1 MKDETGNGRQILA
14 WSLPLLAVSF
24 LLYSHPAYFRDPVL
38 LGALILLE
46 IILASLWHYRTVYF
60 GLIVV
65 TFIMAGVKVPF
76 EGAAL
81 TARWPVLGVGAVAG
95 AAIWM
100 RSKQQ
105 SFSALHLAAFLCV
118 PAAAV
123 SAIESNDPMTALMK
137 VLSLFLLFLYCST
150 GLRVAMA
157 GREAQ
162 FMNGI
167 LLGCEVNIYWCAL
180 VYPAGWAFW
189 NNPNSLGAVT
199 GVVMT
204 PFILWGFLVAETRNE
219 KYRRGIGLLICLVLL
234 FVSLSRASILTAGVT
249 SIVLCVCLRRVRL
262 LLEGTFLVVL
272 VLALAAVI
280 EPVHFE
286 QFSKNLTT
294 DILYKGKKEQG
305 VFGSRQSPWQETVV
319 SLKQHPWFGTGFG
332 TSDIGSK
339 GQVAKI
345 SVLEGVYTN
354 EGTNREHGNSYLA
367 MAEYLG
373 FLGMIP
379 FTFLTIL
386 VVRMIVQVCL
396 WMRRN
401 VDPRNYAV
409 PLSMILLGGL
419 VHGLFED
426 WLFAVGYYLC
436 FFFWVCAFL
445 LDDLMPDRKPLRFG
459 PASPAHPLAVP
470 LSVPA
475 TAPSR

>member
-1 MKDETGNGRQILA
+1 MKADTGIARQILL
-14 WSLPLLAVSF
+14 WGFPLLAGSF
-24 LLYSHPAYFRDPVL
+24 LLYSYPGYFRDPVL
-38 LGALILLE
+38 LGALILIE
-46 IILASLWHYRTVYF
+46 IILASLWHYQKLYF
-60 GLIVV
+60 GLITI
-65 TFIMAGVKVPF
+65 TFIMAGAGVSF

-81 TARWPVLGVGAVAG
+81 TARWPVLGMGAIAG
-95 AAIWM
+95 TAIWM
-100 RSKQQ
+100 RSKRQ

-123 SAIESNDPMTALMK
+123 SAIESNDPLTALMK

-150 GLRVAMA
+150 GLRVATT

-167 LLGCEVNIYWCAL
+167 LLSCEVNVYWCAL
-180 VYPAGWAFW
+180 VYPLGWSFW

-204 PFILWGFLVAETRNE
+204 PFLLWGFLIAEDRTER
-219 KYRRGIGLLICLVLL
+219 YRRGIGLLICLILL
-234 FVSLSRASILTAGVT
+234 FYSASRASILAAAITA
-249 SIVLCVCLRRVRL
+249 IVLCFCLRRLRL
-262 LLEGTFLVVL
+262 LVEGTFLVVL

-280 EPVHFE
+280 APAQFE
-286 QFSKNLTT
+286 QFSKNLSS

-305 VFGSRQSPWQETVV
+305 VFGSRQNPWQETMT

-345 SVLEGVYTN
+345 SILEGVYTN

-373 FLGMIP
+373 LLGMIP
-379 FTFLTIL
+379 FALLLLL
-386 VVRMIVQVCL
+386 VMRMIAQVYR
-396 WMRRN
+396 WMRRTA
-401 VDPRNYAV
+401 DPRHYAV
-409 PLSMILLGGL
+409 PLCMILLGGL
-419 VHGLFED
+419 VHAFFED

-445 LDDLMPDRKPLRFG
+445 LDDLMPDRKPLRFAT
-459 PASPAHPLAVP
+459 ASPAHPRAVP
-470 LSVPA
+470 PS
-475 TAPSR
+475 APVAEPLR